1 MCITCMQYLKVFFFH
16 LFSSLSIFPKV
27 FTSLGN
33 GTFQISIKVSVLSK
47 LSFRHFR
54 QSKACL
60 CPSFPLLCPSI
71 FLNGKGFSDSEKYT
85 FFENNSFILWLCLF
99 FNTLMTQGTRCCQ
112 VLYKCRIQTCDFGW
126 PWVGGIFG
134 WGRDMVRIL
143 PVFIS
148 GQHHLQFPPI
158 ASFLSILQSSNT
170 KPVKR

>member
-1 MCITCMQYLKVFFFH
+1 MHAIPEGFFFFFFH

-99 FNTLMTQGTRCCQ
+99 FNTLLRERGAA
-112 VLYKCRIQTCDFGW
+112 KC
-126 PWVGGIFG
+126 
-134 WGRDMVRIL
+134 
-143 PVFIS
+143 FIS
-148 GQHHLQFPPI
+148 VKYKSVTSGGLGQEGSLDREETWSEYYLCSSLDKI
-158 ASFLSILQSSNT
+158 IYSFLPLHLFYPSYKAATQSL
-170 KPVKR
+170 